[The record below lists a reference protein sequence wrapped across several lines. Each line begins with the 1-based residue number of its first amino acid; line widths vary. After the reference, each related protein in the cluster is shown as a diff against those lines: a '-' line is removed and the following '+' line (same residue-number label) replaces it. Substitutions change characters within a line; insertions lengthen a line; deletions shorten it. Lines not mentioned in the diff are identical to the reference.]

1 MGKPRRGG
9 GKSSSTGS
17 KHGRKTA
24 HDAKHDL
31 AGRSDSTAP
40 SDEAAKLTLT
50 DSSSDGSSS
59 DSEADRVDVAPFPV
73 AMWDLGHC
81 NPKACSGRRLV
92 RHSLVRLL
100 RVGQRFGGVVLTP
113 VGKKCVSPADR
124 TAVAD
129 FGVAVVDCSWARLA
143 EVPFG
148 RLRAGHPRL
157 LPFLVA
163 ANPVNYGRP
172 CKLSCVEALAATMF
186 ITGFEREARLYLSKF
201 KWGRQFE
208 ALNDELLRAYA
219 ACADGAAVVAAQQA
233 YLAKAQEEKAAAAA
247 EDDLPRYTSSEGED
261 EEEEEAA
268 ERGEE
273 EEAAERVEE
282 EAACERRES
291 GVTAEM
297 QVVNGAEAEA
307 GAGAGVGQVS
317 RDASKDTADVGQGSA
332 MAERTTD
339 DRDATDASAAR

>member
-1 MGKPRRGG
+1 
-9 GKSSSTGS
+9 
-17 KHGRKTA
+17 
-24 HDAKHDL
+24 
-31 AGRSDSTAP
+31 
-40 SDEAAKLTLT
+40 
-50 DSSSDGSSS
+50 
-59 DSEADRVDVAPFPV
+59 
-73 AMWDLGHC
+73 MWDLGHC

-113 VGKKCVSPADR
+113 VGKKCVSPATR

-233 YLAKAQEEKAAAAA
+233 YLAKAREEKAAAVA

-282 EAACERRES
+282 EAACERR
-291 GVTAEM
+291 
-297 QVVNGAEAEA
+297 VVRSNGRGCKWLTVLRLRLGLAP
-307 GAGAGVGQVS
+307 
-317 RDASKDTADVGQGSA
+317 AS
-332 MAERTTD
+332 
-339 DRDATDASAAR
+339 ASAATSAMLLGHDQAFSRVVLTLAALLSAYVLFWLLGPAVPLLVLVLMCAVALTVVTTGWD